1 MSQPKKILVADDDD
15 DIREV
20 IALVLEPFGFH
31 TVGAGDGIE
40 ALAVLRA
47 NPDVLLILLDLMMP
61 RLSGAEMMRS
71 LKEDVVFGRIPVVI
85 LSGDNAGSETALAI
99 GAVSFLRKPVDL
111 DSLLE
116 TINTSLRA

>member
-1 MSQPKKILVADDDD
+1 
-15 DIREV
+15 
-20 IALVLEPFGFH
+20 
-31 TVGAGDGIE
+31 
-40 ALAVLRA
+40 
-47 NPDVLLILLDLMMP
+47 
-61 RLSGAEMMRS
+61 MMRS